1 VRFNVE
7 ANGTSHV
14 IDARRA
20 AGGWLVRIDDRE
32 LMVDVSMIADR
43 WSLLIG
49 PPEGGILVGP
59 PKGGPYT
66 SEVAG
71 GPYTSEVAG
80 GPYTS
85 EVAGGPYTSEVGAGF
100 SRPAR
105 SYEVSIDRRGRGGRL
120 VHINGRAIPVSF
132 VDPRAAYTRRRDGH
146 AGVAA
151 GSTRIEAPMAG
162 RVVKV
167 LIKPGDL
174 VTPRQTLIVV
184 EAMKMENEL
193 RAPRAGRVSDVRAA
207 EGASIDAGAVLV
219 VLE

>member
-1 VRFNVE
+1 MRFNVE

-20 AGGWLVRIDDRE
+20 ASGWLVRIDDRE

-49 PPEGGILVGP
+49 PPEGGLLVGP
-59 PKGGPYT
+59 LKGGPYA
-66 SEVAG
+66 SELAG
-71 GPYTSEVAG
+71 GPYV
-80 GPYTS
+80 
-85 EVAGGPYTSEVGAGF
+85 SEVGAGF

-105 SYEVSIDRRGRGGRL
+105 SYEVAIDRRGRGGRL

-132 VDPRAAYTRRRDGH
+132 VDPRAAFTRRRDGH